1 LAILVKRFPSLKIFE
16 LTIPF
21 TEIRGVWFP
30 LIDVSFFTI
39 HKEWF
44 TVPLIFDTG
53 AEDVVLKPDYQH
65 VFPAGNVIS
74 VGGIGGAGSHDA
86 LETHGDV
93 EFLGRRISNCP
104 ILIDKVPAPSLI
116 GGVAGRQ
123 IFKSFGFGFWENAR
137 ELYVS
142 LNPS

>member
-1 LAILVKRFPSLKIFE
+1 LAILVKRVPSLKIFE

-21 TEIRGVWFP
+21 TKINGTHFP
-30 LIDVSFFTI
+30 LVDVSFFTI
-39 HKEWF
+39 YNDWF

-53 AEDVVLKPDYQH
+53 AEDVVLKPDYEH
-65 VFPAGNVIS
+65 VFPAGKVTS
-74 VGGIGGAGSHDA
+74 VGGIGGAGGHDA
-86 LETHGDV
+86 IETQSKV
-93 EFLGRRISNCP
+93 EFLGRQISKCS
-104 ILIDKVPAPSLI
+104 ILIDKVPAPALI

-142 LNPS
+142 LSPS